1 MSTID
6 IKAAFA
12 DDWAF
17 ACETCMRAGCPPLG
31 GCASMWCPCPCNT
44 DDSSPPMVTADARF
58 GPGCCYFCGS
68 PLDDPADDIGVDE
81 DHPDGAIVD
90 DRTCRTCRRDRQQIR
105 LIGDL
110 R

>member
-1 MSTID
+1 MTAVD
-6 IKAAFA
+6 FKAGWV

-17 ACETCMRAGCPPLG
+17 ACETCMRNLCPPDD

-44 DDSSPPMVTADARF
+44 DDGSPPLVTADARF
-58 GPGCCYFCGS
+58 GPGLCYFCGS
-68 PLDDPADDIGVDE
+68 ILGDQADDIGVDE
-81 DHPDGAIVD
+81 DHPDGAVVD
-90 DRTCRTCRRDRQQIR
+90 DRTCLTCRREQRPVR